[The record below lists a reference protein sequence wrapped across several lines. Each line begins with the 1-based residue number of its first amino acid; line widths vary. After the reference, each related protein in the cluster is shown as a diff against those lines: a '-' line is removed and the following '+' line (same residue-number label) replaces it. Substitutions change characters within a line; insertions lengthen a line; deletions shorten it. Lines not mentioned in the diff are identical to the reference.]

1 MQLLIV
7 HRDSDMG
14 EALVRLVTSYT
25 RHQCELV
32 GSDVAAMDWA
42 RRHQQCNLLLT
53 QLEADGIDGL
63 ALGSSLSEVFP
74 ALQVLFFPNYPAAD
88 RRLEIAETKVFPEPI
103 EGDDLLTAIERA
115 ENAPPNAPDLFH
127 VADVLQMCCLSRRN
141 GALQLVKET
150 KNGLVFL
157 RGGNIVHAETT
168 TARGRDALLEMVGW
182 EFIEFAYE
190 RSVRPPLETI
200 TAAWHDILIDVV
212 TAGKEENSIKSQ
224 RRSA

>member
-7 HRDSDMG
+7 HRDSEMG
-14 EALVRLVTSYT
+14 EALVQMAKSYT

-74 ALQVLFFPNYPAAD
+74 ALQVLFFPNYPAAE

-103 EGDDLLTAIERA
+103 EGDELLAAIERA

-127 VADVLQMCCLSRRN
+127 VVDVLQMCCLSRRN
-141 GALQLVKET
+141 GALQLVKEA
-150 KNGLVFL
+150 KSGLVFL
-157 RGGNIVHAETT
+157 RGGKIVHAETT
-168 TARGRDALLEMVGW
+168 TARGRDALLEMVSW
-182 EFIEFAYE
+182 EYIEFAYE

-200 TAAWHDILIDVV
+200 TAAWHDCLIDVV
-212 TAGKEENSIKSQ
+212 TAGKPENSIKSQ

>member
-7 HRDSDMG
+7 HRDSEMG
-14 EALVRLVTSYT
+14 EALVQMMKSYT

-63 ALGSSLSEVFP
+63 ALGSSLSEIFP
-74 ALQVLFFPNYPAAD
+74 ALQVLFFPNYPAAE
-88 RRLEIAETKVFPEPI
+88 RRLEIVKTKIFPEPI
-103 EGDDLLTAIERA
+103 EGDELLAAIERA

-127 VADVLQMCCLSRRN
+127 VVDVLQMCCLSRRN
-141 GALQLVKET
+141 GALQLVKEA
-150 KNGLVFL
+150 KSGLVFL
-157 RGGNIVHAETT
+157 RGGKIVHAETT
-168 TARGRDALLEMVGW
+168 TARGRDALLEMVSW
-182 EFIEFAYE
+182 EYIEFAYE

-200 TAAWHDILIDVV
+200 TAAWHDVLIDVV
-212 TAGKEENSIKSQ
+212 TAGKQEDSIKSQ

>member
-7 HRDSDMG
+7 HRDSEMG
-14 EALVRLVTSYT
+14 EALVQMVKSYT

-63 ALGSSLSEVFP
+63 ALGSSLSEIFP
-74 ALQVLFFPNYPAAD
+74 ALQVLFFPNYPAAE

-103 EGDDLLTAIERA
+103 EGDELLAAIERA

-127 VADVLQMCCLSRRN
+127 VVDVLQMCCLSRRN
-141 GALQLVKET
+141 GALQLVKEA
-150 KNGLVFL
+150 KSGLVFL
-157 RGGNIVHAETT
+157 RGGKIVHAETT
-168 TARGRDALLEMVGW
+168 TARGRDALIEMVSW

-200 TAAWHDILIDVV
+200 TAAWHDVLIDVV
-212 TAGKEENSIKSQ
+212 TAGKQENSIKSQ

>member
-7 HRDSDMG
+7 HRDSEMG
-14 EALVRLVTSYT
+14 EALVRMVESYT

-63 ALGSSLSEVFP
+63 ALGSSLSEIFP
-74 ALQVLFFPNYPAAD
+74 ALQVLFFPNYPATEQ
-88 RRLEIAETKVFPEPI
+88 RLEIAEGKVFPEPI
-103 EGDDLLTAIERA
+103 EGDDLLSAIERA
-115 ENAPPNAPDLFH
+115 ENARPNAPDLFH
-127 VADVLQMCCLSRRN
+127 VVDVLQMCCLSRRN

>member
-7 HRDSDMG
+7 HRDSEMG
-14 EALVRLVTSYT
+14 EALVRMVRSYT

-63 ALGSSLSEVFP
+63 ALGSSLSEIFP

-88 RRLEIAETKVFPEPI
+88 RRVEIAEAKVFPEPV
-103 EGDDLLTAIERA
+103 EGDDLLTAIDRA

-127 VADVLQMCCLSRRN
+127 VVDVLQMCCLSRRN

-157 RGGNIVHAETT
+157 RGGKIVHAETT
-168 TARGRDALLEMVGW
+168 TARGRDALLEMVSW

-212 TAGKEENSIKSQ
+212 TAGKQENAIKSE